1 MIIVIYR
8 CQVACCQHGN
18 AAFPQWHRMFVRVF
32 EAMLKL
38 AGADVGVPY
47 WEWTS
52 AFTELPRL
60 VTEGGEIHYQVL

>member
-1 MIIVIYR
+1 
-8 CQVACCQHGN
+8 
-18 AAFPQWHRMFVRVF
+18 MFVRVF

-38 AGADVGVPY
+38 AGADIGVPY